1 MIKVLFFAE
10 LQERTGQSTLD
21 ISVGT
26 TNVLELKQQLERD
39 YPSLNLQKVMTAVN
53 EEYANDGDKVNAGDT
68 IAFIPPVSGG

>member
-10 LQERTGQSTLD
+10 LQERIGQSTLD

-39 YPSLNLQKVMTAVN
+39 YPSLNLRKVMTAVN
-53 EEYANDGDKVNAGDT
+53 EEYASDGDNVNTGDT
-68 IAFIPPVSGG
+68 VAFIPPVSGG